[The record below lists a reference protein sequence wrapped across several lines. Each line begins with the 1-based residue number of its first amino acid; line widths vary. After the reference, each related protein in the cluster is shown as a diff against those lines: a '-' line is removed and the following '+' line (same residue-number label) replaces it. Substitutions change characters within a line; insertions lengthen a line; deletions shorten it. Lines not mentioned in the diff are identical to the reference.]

1 MIFVMELS
9 PRTPCESGCVPV
21 TKSLIDMYGK
31 CGALKRTHGLFDE
44 MGERDLIDDMPVGN
58 VENVCLCRDKGIQR
72 VLFFL

>member
-1 MIFVMELS
+1 M
-9 PRTPCESGCVPV
+9 
-21 TKSLIDMYGK
+21 KSLIDMYGK

-58 VENVCLCRDKGIQR
+58 VENVGLCRDKGLQR